1 MRRNLLRFN
10 IDGHFSTSRNPYH
23 NLVAEDPIDAKI
35 FDPFDLITRQLKE
48 ELVIK
53 KGGAITPP
61 IFPCVVAPFATAG

>member
-1 MRRNLLRFN
+1 
-10 IDGHFSTSRNPYH
+10 
-23 NLVAEDPIDAKI
+23 VAEDPIDAKI